1 MLELIR
7 ELYPICRSLTGDGVR
22 ETLAILGR
30 SIELEIHEVPT
41 GTPVF
46 DWTVPREWNIRDA
59 WIKNSSG
66 AKIVDFGASNLHVM
80 GYSVPVEAKLSLEE
94 LSEHLY
100 SLPEQPDLIPY
111 RTSYYE
117 ERWGFCLTHADRM
130 RLEPG
135 EYEVCVDSV
144 LEDGHL
150 TYGECF
156 LPGTEEGEYIIHTH
170 VCHPSMCNDNLSG
183 IAVAACLAEELA
195 SQPRRFS
202 YRFLFGPGT
211 IGAITWLARNKE
223 SLSRVRGGLVISG
236 VGDAGQLTYKQ
247 SRSGSGPVDRAAAAA
262 LAEWPGGVEV
272 EAFSPYG
279 YDERQYGSPGIDLA
293 VGRISRS
300 PWGEYPEYH
309 TSADDLDFVSAESL
323 SDSLAAC
330 RAIVSVLETDRTY
343 RNLQPMGEPQ
353 LGRRG
358 LYRSLGG
365 DGGKDAELALLWV
378 LNLSDGSA
386 CLTDIAARSGL
397 PFAIIADAAERL
409 RSADLLEETARE

>member
-1 MLELIR
+1 MLEMIQ

-66 AKIVDFGASNLHVM
+66 DKIVDFGASNLHVV
-80 GYSVPVEAKLSLEE
+80 GYSAPVEAKLSLEE

-100 SLPEQPDLIPY
+100 SLPEQPDRIPY

-117 ERWGFCLTHADRM
+117 ERWGFCLAHADRM

-144 LEDGHL
+144 LKDGHL

-156 LPGTEEGEYIIHTH
+156 LPGDEEGEYIIHTH

-183 IAVAACLAEELA
+183 IAVAARLAEELA
-195 SQPRRFS
+195 AQPRRSS
-202 YRFLFGPGT
+202 YRFLFVPGT
-211 IGAITWLARNKE
+211 IGAITWLALNEDR
-223 SLSRVRGGLVISG
+223 LSDVRGGLVISG
-236 VGDAGQLTYKQ
+236 VGDVGQLTYKR
-247 SRSGSGPVDRAAAAA
+247 SRSGSGPVDRAAEAA
-262 LAEWPGGVEV
+262 LAAWPGGVEV

-293 VGRISRS
+293 VGRLSRT
-300 PWGEYPEYH
+300 PWGTYPEYH
-309 TSADDLDFVSAESL
+309 TSADDLDFISAESL
-323 SDSLAAC
+323 ADSLAAC
-330 RAIVSVLETDRTY
+330 RAIVRVLETDRTY

-378 LNLSDGSA
+378 LNLSDGSV

-397 PFAIIADAAERL
+397 PFGTVADAAERL
-409 RSADLLEETARE
+409 YEADLLEEVTRG